1 MMFAFQVGRIGSPLL
16 GIIVPAIIFGASL
29 VLTLM
34 LYRHF
39 ARRPPQ

>member
-1 MMFAFQVGRIGSPLL
+1 MMLALQVGRIGSPLL
-16 GIIVPAIIFGASL
+16 GIVVPTVVFGASL
-29 VLTLM
+29 VLTWM